1 MPNKKPFND
10 VMSHLNG
17 IGAAPA
23 KVDLAKLPRPI
34 RFLGYFFI
42 SFIVISIILLMVGLY
57 INR

>member
-34 RFLGYFFI
+34 RFLGYF
-42 SFIVISIILLMVGLY
+42 SSALLSYLLSY
-57 INR
+57 

>member
-23 KVDLAKLPRPI
+23 NVDLDKLPKPI

-42 SFIVISIILLMVGLY
+42 SFIIISIILVIVGLY
-57 INR
+57 LNR